1 MLFGNVVYYAELH
14 VDNFRSILSG
24 QWWAIITMT
33 TVGYGDLF
41 PQTHAGRVIGVFCAL
56 TGIIY
61 IALATTVIVNN
72 FLIATAGVDIYV
84 HRKRRET
91 NHPKMIEIWDTPAAS
106 EPLLSSK
113 RKEAHVYETVVMT
126 NNNND

>member
-1 MLFGNVVYYAELH
+1 M
-14 VDNFRSILSG
+14 
-24 QWWAIITMT
+24 
-33 TVGYGDLF
+33 
-41 PQTHAGRVIGVFCAL
+41 IGVFCAL

-113 RKEAHVYETVVMT
+113 RKEAHGYEAVVMT